1 MNIWKL
7 LQPGYKK
14 CYILEVRTAIGYAY
28 APLIAMELQKDM
40 KVWNLAAILIQYCNM
55 ISFNFLLE

>member
-28 APLIAMELQKDM
+28 APLIAIELQKDM
-40 KVWNLAAILIQYCNM
+40 KV
-55 ISFNFLLE
+55 